1 MKGTLF
7 KEVSYSLF
15 KLIEDIDNGEI
26 GLPDIQR
33 PFVWNAAKV
42 RDLFNSMYKGF
53 PVGYLLLWQN
63 SVGGRQRQI
72 GTNAK
77 QKIPDLLIV
86 DGRQRLTSL
95 CSIMKGKPVMGEDYV
110 PKRIQIAFRPSDGKF
125 DVCDAAIEKDPEFIP
140 DISQIWVGGLGSQT
154 FLNQFFNR
162 LRKYR
167 EVDEDEVDH
176 LATAIDVLR
185 DLEKISFTVIQLTA
199 AVSEEQVAEV
209 FVRINSKGVTLK
221 QADFILTLMS
231 VFWDEGRAKLERFCR
246 NSRLPSTSGP
256 SPFNYF
262 VYPEPDMLLR
272 ASVSLGFRRA
282 KLEQIYSI
290 LRGKDLETG
299 QFSNERRVDQFEVLR
314 QAQEHTLD
322 LTTWHEFLKVPLKAG
337 YRAGWQVSSKMGL
350 MYSYGLFL
358 IGRYSFGLDF
368 SSLRSLIAR
377 WFFMAAITGRYS
389 SSPESQME
397 EDLLRIRNLRT
408 AAEFTQALEGVTQ
421 NTFTEDYWSIT
432 LPGEL
437 ETSAN
442 RVPSLYAYYAA
453 LCLLDAKVLFSD
465 LKVSDLLDSAI
476 KSNKGLERHHLF
488 PRGYLRR
495 LGITDLQD
503 TNQLAIFALVE

>member
-1 MKGTLF
+1 MA
-7 KEVSYSLF
+7 EA
-15 KLIEDIDNGEI
+15 IDT
-26 GLPDIQR
+26 
-33 PFVWNAAKV
+33 V
-42 RDLFNSMYKGF
+42 RDL
-53 PVGYLLLWQN
+53 QN
-63 SVGGRQRQI
+63 
-72 GTNAK
+72 
-77 QKIPDLLIV
+77 
-86 DGRQRLTSL
+86 
-95 CSIMKGKPVMGEDYV
+95 Y
-110 PKRIQIAFRPSDGKF
+110 
-125 DVCDAAIEKDPEFIP
+125 
-140 DISQIWVGGLGSQT
+140 
-154 FLNQFFNR
+154 
-162 LRKYR
+162 
-167 EVDEDEVDH
+167 H
-176 LATAIDVLR
+176 
-185 DLEKISFTVIQLTA
+185 FTEMELSPT
-199 AVSEEQVAEV
+199 VSEEQVAKV
-209 FVRINSKGVTLK
+209 FVRINSKGVTLN

-231 VFWDEGRAKLERFCR
+231 VFWDEGRKMLELICR
-246 NSRLPSTSGP
+246 NSRFPSTSAP

-262 VYPEPDMLLR
+262 LYPEPDMLLR
-272 ASVSLGFRRA
+272 AAVSLGFRRA

-290 LRGKDLETG
+290 LRGKDLDSG
-299 QFSNERRVDQFEVLR
+299 QFSDERRLEQFEILR

-322 LTTWHEFLKVPLKAG
+322 LTTWHEFIKVPLKAG
-337 YRAGWQVSSKMGL
+337 YRTGWQVSSKMGL

-358 IGRYSFGLDF
+358 IGRHAFGLDF

-408 AAEFTQALEGVTQ
+408 AAEFTQALEGVIQ

-465 LKVSDLLDSAI
+465 LKVSDLLDPAI
-476 KSNKGLERHHLF
+476 KSNKGSERHHLF

-503 TNQLAIFALVE
+503 TNQLANFALVEWSDNIDISDNAPSEFFPTLEQKNPMAERPNMYYWHALPESWQQMNYKNFLVERRKRIAQVIRDGFQRLR